1 MSTWTIRTLN
11 DSSITSLTLNLRFRN
26 APKWAHILSMLRL
39 RHLREFVISSNSL
52 SLQCLTQFLRRH
64 SGLTSLTTKGLSLE
78 DNDAQNKSVLT
89 INALPKLRT
98 LMGLPNDIGHILR
111 LQPGF
116 KILKHI
122 NISDPDADG
131 YISSLNDCLDAMV
144 ARDKVYVASIAFKTE
159 HASWLL
165 SQSSADSERVM
176 PPIAS
181 LTIIWKGQNEELPS
195 PSFTAALAGWV
206 ALFPTLEHIHWGVK
220 RDLEGSQAE
229 RNIAIAIINRCPR
242 LKTLELLRD
251 PPVRKRQPPPV
262 DVWLRDGMCLPP
274 VELPIL
280 LVYCEDPLSIRQLA
294 WSQDI
299 QHSEQIVCY
308 YDQD

>member
-1 MSTWTIRTLN
+1 
-11 DSSITSLTLNLRFRN
+11 
-26 APKWAHILSMLRL
+26 
-39 RHLREFVISSNSL
+39 
-52 SLQCLTQFLRRH
+52 
-64 SGLTSLTTKGLSLE
+64 
-78 DNDAQNKSVLT
+78 
-89 INALPKLRT
+89 
-98 LMGLPNDIGHILR
+98 
-111 LQPGF
+111 
-116 KILKHI
+116 
-122 NISDPDADG
+122 
-131 YISSLNDCLDAMV
+131 
-144 ARDKVYVASIAFKTE
+144 
-159 HASWLL
+159 
-165 SQSSADSERVM
+165 M